1 MPLLEVKHSNDT
13 NVHHHIDCGIRQH
26 NIWQRSSS
34 SLVFA
39 ELLQVANN
47 MTV

>member
-1 MPLLEVKHSNDT
+1 MT
-13 NVHHHIDCGIRQH
+13 QMYIIIDCGIRQH